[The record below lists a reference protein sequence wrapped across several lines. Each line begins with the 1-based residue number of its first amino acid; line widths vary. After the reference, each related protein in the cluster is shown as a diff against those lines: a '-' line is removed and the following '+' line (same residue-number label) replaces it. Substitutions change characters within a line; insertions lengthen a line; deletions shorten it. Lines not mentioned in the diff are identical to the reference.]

1 MGDVIAFTRKSR
13 FAPEPFLDIVPHVQP
28 WRVKGVLPSRGV
40 AFVVGQSKA
49 GKSFLAIDAMLRLA
63 AGAKVFGR
71 KANRCGVVYVAAED
85 AHGCRSRVT
94 AWRLKNHRSSPT
106 PFVLLGQ
113 GLNLLDEAD
122 TADLKATL
130 TDLAADFSAQ
140 DAPLGVVVFDTLSRC
155 IPGVDENSSMDM
167 SRAFGVLDDIA
178 THIGALVLVVAHFGK
193 AGGDKGIRGWSGF
206 DANSDA
212 TIAVERDSDDPN
224 LRLVTFAKVK
234 NGVDGGRLAFRLE
247 TVGLGTVDEDGDEI
261 TSCVPVYEVATEAQ
275 SKPRR
280 ARALNPPEQIVLSA
294 VRYVTDN
301 GTTQPLPDID
311 GAKPWQKAVRRGD
324 VKTRAIASGLAG
336 DSKPDTVLKRF
347 NRAIEG
353 LSATRK
359 VRVEGDLLWL
369 L

>member
-1 MGDVIAFTRKSR
+1 MGDVLAFARKSR
-13 FAPEPFLDIVPHVQP
+13 FAPESFLDIMPQAQP

-49 GKSFLAIDAMLRLA
+49 GKSFLTIDATLRLA

-85 AHGCRSRVT
+85 ANGCRARVT
-94 AWRLKNHRSSPT
+94 AWRLKNHRTSPT

-113 GLNLLDEAD
+113 GLNLLDETDA
-122 TADLKATL
+122 ADLKATL
-130 TDLAADFSAQ
+130 SELAADFEAHDSS
-140 DAPLGVVVFDTLSRC
+140 LGVVVLDTLSRC
-155 IPGVDENSSMDM
+155 IPGVDENSSLDM
-167 SRAFGVLDDIA
+167 SRAFGVLEDIA
-178 THIGALVLVVAHFGK
+178 SHIGALVLVVAHFGK

-212 TIAVERDSDDPN
+212 TITVERDSEDPS

-234 NGVDGGRLAFRLE
+234 NGVDGGKLAFRLE
-247 TVGLGTVDEDGDEI
+247 SVGLGSFDEDGDEN
-261 TSCVPVYEVATEAQ
+261 TSCVPVYEVAAEGAA
-275 SKPRR
+275 KPRR
-280 ARALNPPEQIVLSA
+280 PRALSPPEQLVLNA
-294 VRYVTDN
+294 VRFVTDN
-301 GTTQPLPDID
+301 GATHALPGIE

-324 VKTRAIASGLAG
+324 VKARAVDNGLAG
-336 DSKPDTVLKRF
+336 DAKPDTVLKRF

-353 LSATRK
+353 LSAARK